1 MLDNIQTYFKDQYQ
15 FSLKKVSYDR
25 LEIEPVNAA
34 LSISDQIDASIND
47 RSLFVTFS
55 RNIYFDPESAF
66 TLSITF
72 DAVLGIKD
80 DMLESAQNVDWK
92 KELIETDNPYMA
104 NILSRVSSIIA
115 NITSSYGQPPVP
127 ACCSRPAVVK
137 GL

>member
-115 NITSSYGQPPVP
+115 NITSSYGQPPVITP
-127 ACCSRPAVVK
+127 PGFIRK
-137 GL
+137 